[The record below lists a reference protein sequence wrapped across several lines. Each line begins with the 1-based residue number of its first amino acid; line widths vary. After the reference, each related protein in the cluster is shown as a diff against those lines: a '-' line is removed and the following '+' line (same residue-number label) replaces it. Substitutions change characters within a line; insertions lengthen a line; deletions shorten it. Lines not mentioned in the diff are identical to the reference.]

1 MESNLSL
8 TMLMATNAARGC
20 VPKNQN
26 SIRQDVENHPC
37 FGCCKKRPR
46 SDVQSILTD
55 LIYKDC
61 LAELHRTTARGW
73 GVVYLVKGNNY
84 NALLQRQIAVTITKK
99 KAVAAAKE
107 SVKEEDAA
115 ARATNDGLV
124 DDGLGIEVPPRLSR
138 EQCKA
143 LYKELLASRRMLQ
156 SIFNERA
163 SILTPEVIEEI
174 AHTVPLTEAELMT
187 IDKMTP
193 NSVKVLSGPILS
205 FIQGWL
211 KEKKI
216 VVTKPFLSRG
226 LLRRQQQQKMIPKNA
241 RGSRLA
247 LANQELMKKE
257 EEDLEALW
265 NAAEKMEKEALIDE
279 DLLAAADEVEKSMS
293 QSGVSQSGVSQSG
306 VSQSSVSQST
316 LNQSTLNQ
324 STLNQS
330 TLNQSTLNQSTLN
343 QSTLTPPDSK
353 RVSLSSFSSSPSSGS
368 SSRYF
373 RQDAPARTSSPVT
386 PTKQAIRM
394 LGRKVVKQPG
404 AEDYPVV
411 DLTTNSP
418 PPLSASQSASC
429 EFV

>member
-216 VVTKPFLSRG
+216 VVTKPFQSRG

-293 QSGVSQSGVSQSG
+293 QSVLSQSGVSQSGVSQSG
-306 VSQSSVSQST
+306 VS
-316 LNQSTLNQ
+316 Q

>member
-1 MESNLSL
+1 
-8 TMLMATNAARGC
+8 MLMATNAARGC

-216 VVTKPFLSRG
+216 VVTKPFQSRG

-293 QSGVSQSGVSQSG
+293 QSVLSQSGVSQSGVSQSG
-306 VSQSSVSQST
+306 VS
-316 LNQSTLNQ
+316 Q

>member
-1 MESNLSL
+1 
-8 TMLMATNAARGC
+8 MLMATNAARGC

-316 LNQSTLNQ
+316 LNQSGV
-324 STLNQS
+324 SQS

>member
-107 SVKEEDAA
+107 SLKEEDAA

-216 VVTKPFLSRG
+216 VVTKPFQSRG

-293 QSGVSQSGVSQSG
+293 QSVLSQSGVSQSG
-306 VSQSSVSQST
+306 VS
-316 LNQSTLNQ
+316 Q

>member
-1 MESNLSL
+1 
-8 TMLMATNAARGC
+8 
-20 VPKNQN
+20 
-26 SIRQDVENHPC
+26 
-37 FGCCKKRPR
+37 
-46 SDVQSILTD
+46 
-55 LIYKDC
+55 
-61 LAELHRTTARGW
+61 
-73 GVVYLVKGNNY
+73 
-84 NALLQRQIAVTITKK
+84 
-99 KAVAAAKE
+99 
-107 SVKEEDAA
+107 
-115 ARATNDGLV
+115 
-124 DDGLGIEVPPRLSR
+124 
-138 EQCKA
+138 
-143 LYKELLASRRMLQ
+143 
-156 SIFNERA
+156 
-163 SILTPEVIEEI
+163 
-174 AHTVPLTEAELMT
+174 MT

-330 TLNQSTLNQSTLN
+330 TLNQSTL
-343 QSTLTPPDSK
+343 TPPDSK

>member
-1 MESNLSL
+1 
-8 TMLMATNAARGC
+8 MLMATNAARGC

-293 QSGVSQSGVSQSG
+293 QSVLSQSGVSQSG
-306 VSQSSVSQST
+306 VSQSGVSQST

>member
-193 NSVKVLSGPILS
+193 NSVKVFSGPILS

-293 QSGVSQSGVSQSG
+293 QSVLSQSGVSQSGVSQSG
-306 VSQSSVSQST
+306 VSQSSVS
-316 LNQSTLNQ
+316 
-324 STLNQS
+324 QS

>member
-193 NSVKVLSGPILS
+193 NSVKVFSGPILS

-316 LNQSTLNQ
+316 LNQSGV
-324 STLNQS
+324 SQS

>member
-293 QSGVSQSGVSQSG
+293 QSVLSQSGVSQSG
-306 VSQSSVSQST
+306 VSQS
-316 LNQSTLNQ
+316 
-324 STLNQS
+324 
-330 TLNQSTLNQSTLN
+330 
-343 QSTLTPPDSK
+343 
-353 RVSLSSFSSSPSSGS
+353 G
-368 SSRYF
+368 
-373 RQDAPARTSSPVT
+373 AR
-386 PTKQAIRM
+386 
-394 LGRKVVKQPG
+394 
-404 AEDYPVV
+404 
-411 DLTTNSP
+411 
-418 PPLSASQSASC
+418 
-429 EFV
+429 

>member
-1 MESNLSL
+1 
-8 TMLMATNAARGC
+8 MLMATNAARGC

-330 TLNQSTLNQSTLN
+330 TL
-343 QSTLTPPDSK
+343 TPPDSK

>member
-1 MESNLSL
+1 
-8 TMLMATNAARGC
+8 MLMATNAARGC

-193 NSVKVLSGPILS
+193 NSVKVFSGPILS

-293 QSGVSQSGVSQSG
+293 QSVLSQSGVSQSG
-306 VSQSSVSQST
+306 VSQSTLNQSGVSQST
-316 LNQSTLNQ
+316 LH
-324 STLNQS
+324 
-330 TLNQSTLNQSTLN
+330 QSTLNQSTLN

>member
-293 QSGVSQSGVSQSG
+293 QSGVSQSGVSQS
-306 VSQSSVSQST
+306 SVS
-316 LNQSTLNQ
+316 QSTLNQ

>member
-1 MESNLSL
+1 
-8 TMLMATNAARGC
+8 MLMATNAARGC

>member
-1 MESNLSL
+1 
-8 TMLMATNAARGC
+8 
-20 VPKNQN
+20 
-26 SIRQDVENHPC
+26 
-37 FGCCKKRPR
+37 
-46 SDVQSILTD
+46 
-55 LIYKDC
+55 
-61 LAELHRTTARGW
+61 
-73 GVVYLVKGNNY
+73 
-84 NALLQRQIAVTITKK
+84 
-99 KAVAAAKE
+99 
-107 SVKEEDAA
+107 
-115 ARATNDGLV
+115 
-124 DDGLGIEVPPRLSR
+124 
-138 EQCKA
+138 
-143 LYKELLASRRMLQ
+143 
-156 SIFNERA
+156 
-163 SILTPEVIEEI
+163 
-174 AHTVPLTEAELMT
+174 
-187 IDKMTP
+187 
-193 NSVKVLSGPILS
+193 
-205 FIQGWL
+205 
-211 KEKKI
+211 
-216 VVTKPFLSRG
+216 
-226 LLRRQQQQKMIPKNA
+226 MIPKNA

-293 QSGVSQSGVSQSG
+293 QSVLSQSGVSQSG

-316 LNQSTLNQ
+316 LNQSGV
-324 STLNQS
+324 SQS

>member
-330 TLNQSTLNQSTLN
+330 TLNQSTL
-343 QSTLTPPDSK
+343 TPPDSK

>member
-193 NSVKVLSGPILS
+193 NSVKVFSGPILS

-316 LNQSTLNQ
+316 LNQSGV
-324 STLNQS
+324 S
-330 TLNQSTLNQSTLN
+330 QSTLNQSTLN

>member
-1 MESNLSL
+1 
-8 TMLMATNAARGC
+8 MLMATNAARGC

-107 SVKEEDAA
+107 SVKEEDVA

-306 VSQSSVSQST
+306 VSQSGVS
-316 LNQSTLNQ
+316 Q

>member
-99 KAVAAAKE
+99 KAVAAATE
-107 SVKEEDAA
+107 SGKEEDAA

-193 NSVKVLSGPILS
+193 NSVKVFSGPILS

-257 EEDLEALW
+257 EEDLEAL
-265 NAAEKMEKEALIDE
+265 IDE

-293 QSGVSQSGVSQSG
+293 QSVLSQSGVSQSG

-316 LNQSTLNQ
+316 LNQSGV
-324 STLNQS
+324 SQS

>member
-84 NALLQRQIAVTITKK
+84 NALLQRQVAVTITKK

-216 VVTKPFLSRG
+216 VVTKPFQSRG

-293 QSGVSQSGVSQSG
+293 QSVLSQSGVSQSGVSQSG
-306 VSQSSVSQST
+306 VS
-316 LNQSTLNQ
+316 
-324 STLNQS
+324 QS

>member
-1 MESNLSL
+1 
-8 TMLMATNAARGC
+8 MLMATNAARGC

-193 NSVKVLSGPILS
+193 NSVKVFSGPILS

-293 QSGVSQSGVSQSG
+293 QSVLSQSGVSQSG

-316 LNQSTLNQ
+316 LNQSGV
-324 STLNQS
+324 SQS

-394 LGRKVVKQPG
+394 LGRKVVKHPG

>member
-1 MESNLSL
+1 
-8 TMLMATNAARGC
+8 MLMATNAARGC

-293 QSGVSQSGVSQSG
+293 QSGVSQS
-306 VSQSSVSQST
+306 SVS
-316 LNQSTLNQ
+316 Q

>member
-1 MESNLSL
+1 
-8 TMLMATNAARGC
+8 MLMATNAARGC

-174 AHTVPLTEAELMT
+174 AHMVPLTEAELMT

-193 NSVKVLSGPILS
+193 NSVKVFSGPILS

-330 TLNQSTLNQSTLN
+330 TLNQSTL
-343 QSTLTPPDSK
+343 TPPDSK

>member
-293 QSGVSQSGVSQSG
+293 QSGVSQS
-306 VSQSSVSQST
+306 SVSQST
-316 LNQSTLNQ
+316 LNQSGV
-324 STLNQS
+324 SQS

>member
-1 MESNLSL
+1 
-8 TMLMATNAARGC
+8 MLMATNAARGC

-293 QSGVSQSGVSQSG
+293 QSVLSQSGVSQSG
-306 VSQSSVSQST
+306 VSQSSVS
-316 LNQSTLNQ
+316 Q

>member
-1 MESNLSL
+1 
-8 TMLMATNAARGC
+8 MLMATNAARGC

-193 NSVKVLSGPILS
+193 NSVKVFSGPILS

-293 QSGVSQSGVSQSG
+293 QSVLSQSG

-316 LNQSTLNQ
+316 LNQSGV
-324 STLNQS
+324 SQS

-418 PPLSASQSASC
+418 PPLSASQSASQSASC

>member
-26 SIRQDVENHPC
+26 SIRQDVENHPG

-193 NSVKVLSGPILS
+193 NSVKVFSGPILS

-293 QSGVSQSGVSQSG
+293 QSVLSQSGVSQSG

-316 LNQSTLNQ
+316 LNQSGVSQ
-324 STLNQS
+324 STLH
-330 TLNQSTLNQSTLN
+330 QSTLNQSTLN

>member
-293 QSGVSQSGVSQSG
+293 QSVLSQSGVSQSG
-306 VSQSSVSQST
+306 VSQSSVS
-316 LNQSTLNQ
+316 Q